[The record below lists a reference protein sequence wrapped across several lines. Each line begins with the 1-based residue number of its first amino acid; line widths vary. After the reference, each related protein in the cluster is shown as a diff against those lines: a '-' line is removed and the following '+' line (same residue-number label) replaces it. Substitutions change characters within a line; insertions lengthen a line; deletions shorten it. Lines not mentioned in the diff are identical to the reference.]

1 MLLST
6 GTTYNFWGQKC
17 WFLYCAVLLC
27 TLSFEVRYK
36 PAPPSQWDSEGVTA
50 APHVK
55 ARSLGPAVNPLLF
68 PFGNYGCYICQSPD
82 RKMWTTLNMHSRRFF
97 FFLGPYLWHKE
108 VPRLGVKSKLQVPD
122 YATATA
128 ILDPGCIC
136 NLCCSLWQCQ
146 ILNPLSEARDQTCVL
161 PDTM

>member
-6 GTTYNFWGQKC
+6 ETTYNFWGQKW

-36 PAPPSQWDSEGVTA
+36 PAPPSQWDSEGVTG

-55 ARSLGPAVNPLLF
+55 ACSLGPAVNPLLF

-82 RKMWTTLNMHSRRFF
+82 IKMRTTLNMHSRRVFSLF
-97 FFLGPYLWHKE
+97 RALLMAYGSSQARGQIKAAGA
-108 VPRLGVKSKLQVPD
+108 RLCHGHCNTGSGLHVQPMLQLVAMPD
-122 YATATA
+122 
-128 ILDPGCIC
+128 P
-136 NLCCSLWQCQ
+136 
-146 ILNPLSEARDQTCVL
+146 
-161 PDTM
+161 